1 MAWIGKQKMQRNPS
15 PRAAMVPVVELAPDG
30 TAKHTFMVPVN
41 QLDSMVGELGDAW
54 DFGLGEY
61 HVEST
66 SGVED
71 YLGELGK
78 LSAAASFGFQAPQFQ
93 FTMPKLT
100 LPKITTAVQFGKY
113 RPLKPA
119 SKPTKRA
126 PVRAAVR
133 KVQAVQRKPIVL
145 ARPKPGHVA
154 TTPKQPTLASIYAML
169 KSQGKIIDLMVAKR
183 QLKSSHT
190 GMMNRDD
197 FRARVIRIL
206 SSIDSQLGK
215 PGYQSKYKKLTT
227 AAGVAVGTAK

>member
-1 MAWIGKQKMQRNPS
+1 MAWIGRNDVNEKPRRNPG
-15 PRAAMVPVVELAPDG
+15 PPMVPIVELAPDG

-41 QLDSMVGELGDAW
+41 QLDSMVGELADAW

-61 HVEST
+61 HVQST

-78 LSAAASFGFQAPQFQ
+78 LTAAASFGFQAPKFA
-93 FTMPKLT
+93 FTM
-100 LPKITTAVQFGKY
+100 PKITTAVQFGKY
-113 RPLKPA
+113 KPLKPA
-119 SKPTKRA
+119 SHPVKRA

-133 KVQAVQRKPIVL
+133 KVQAVRRKPIVL

-154 TTPKQPTLASIYAML
+154 TTPKQPTLASIYDML
-169 KSQGKIIDLMVAKR
+169 RAQGKIIDLMVARR

-197 FRARVIRIL
+197 FRARVVRIL
-206 SSIDSQLGK
+206 SHIDSQLGK